1 MIFLYCLGLGG
12 ASALVHAEAAEGQ
25 TPRPA
30 ELSRP
35 FTATV
40 EVRVDENWQERR
52 VLSVHSHSDHV
63 IREQTQVAATI
74 IGPNRRRVVRPL
86 RLTDLDYWRASLSFD
101 LLGHHEITVHV
112 TGRDKNNELFR
123 YRVTPVDLGYQ
134 ANTQAAPLAYSP
146 KPTPPKPTGELT
158 AGAAVEGASPR
169 LWYAVF
175 VLANFLLFAG
185 GYLGYRKFTAHNNP
199 VRNGSGSNDSATA
212 DLKTPQPGE
221 EEPSDSMAGLD
232 HEPPMEDLDLADF
245 DDLKGRPPGLGDAA
259 LLDQSGDIH
268 ADSDPG
274 VN

>member
-1 MIFLYCLGLGG
+1 MIFLYCFGLGG
-12 ASALVHAEAAEGQ
+12 ASVVHTEAEEGQ

-30 ELSRP
+30 GLSRP

-40 EVRVDENWQERR
+40 EVRVDENWQERW
-52 VLSVHSHSDHV
+52 VLSVHSHSDQV

-123 YRVTPVDLGYQ
+123 YRVTPVDLGYR
-134 ANTQAAPLAYSP
+134 ANTRAAPLAHSP
-146 KPTPPKPTGELT
+146 KPTPSEPTGELA
-158 AGAAVEGASPR
+158 AGAAVEGASRR
-169 LWYAVF
+169 LRYAVF
-175 VLANFLLFAG
+175 VLTNFLLFAS
-185 GYLGYRKFTAHNNP
+185 GYIGYRKFTAHNNP
-199 VRNGSGSNDSATA
+199 VRNGSDSNDSATA
-212 DLKTPQPGE
+212 DLKTQQSWE
-221 EEPSDSMAGLD
+221 EEPSDSMADPD

-259 LLDQSGDIH
+259 LLNQSGDIH
-268 ADSDPG
+268 ADRDPG